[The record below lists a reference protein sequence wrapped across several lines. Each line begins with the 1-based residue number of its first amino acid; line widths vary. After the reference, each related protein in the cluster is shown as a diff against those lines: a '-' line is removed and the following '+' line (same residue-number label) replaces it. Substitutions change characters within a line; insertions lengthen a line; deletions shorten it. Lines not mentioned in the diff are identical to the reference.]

1 MRLGILVIGAMALA
15 TSPVRGAAVGPDAGY
30 CAITPA
36 APLFSLP
43 AIPGDNWAVGA
54 SSCVPVGGA
63 QGGPQMGPWTRSGPV
78 RAWKPRPY
86 HTVAAK
92 PKPPEL
98 PLVYMPPSAHSCAI
112 APAGR
117 SVSMAAGPA
126 VFDLLTAGAPPN
138 STVTLRIDNRTSITI
153 TITVNATPADTCAVG
168 SYHAASTTDPD
179 PPLTELLG
187 SGFLTALNGPINL
200 PFSIAGGALIDGAST
215 TTQVTRA
222 WALLEP
228 SSLILLA
235 SGLMGFRYLRGR
247 QR

>member
-1 MRLGILVIGAMALA
+1 M
-15 TSPVRGAAVGPDAGY
+15 GPDAGY
-30 CAITPA
+30 CAITPVT
-36 APLFSLP
+36 PLFSLP

-54 SSCVPVGGA
+54 SSCVPVGNA
-63 QGGPQMGPWTRSGPV
+63 QGGGPWTRSGPV
-78 RAWKPRPY
+78 RAWKPRRY

-92 PKPPEL
+92 PKPSEL
-98 PLVYMPPSAHSCAI
+98 PLVYIPPSAPSCAI

-138 STVTLRIDNRTSITI
+138 STVTLRIDNRTSV

-187 SGFLTALNGPINL
+187 AGFLTALNGPINL
-200 PFSIAGGALIDGAST
+200 PFSIAGGVLIDGAST

-222 WALLEP
+222 PAVLEP
-228 SSLILLA
+228 SSLMLLA
-235 SGLMGFRYLRGR
+235 SGLMGFQYLRR
-247 QR
+247 RR